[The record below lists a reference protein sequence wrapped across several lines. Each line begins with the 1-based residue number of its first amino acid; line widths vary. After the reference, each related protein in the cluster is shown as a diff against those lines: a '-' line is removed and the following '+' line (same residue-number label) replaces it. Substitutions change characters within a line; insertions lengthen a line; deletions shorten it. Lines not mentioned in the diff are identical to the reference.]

1 MPEARA
7 RTPLASLLAERIRAS
22 GPITFAEYMEAC
34 LYHPEHGYYSGAGV
48 RHLKDYYTSVD
59 VHPVFGR
66 LLARQF
72 HEMWSA
78 LGNPERFW
86 LVEAGAGTGRLAK
99 HILDFAQNS
108 LAEFYAQLSYVA
120 VETSSARRDQQAITL
135 ARHISAGRAVS
146 SAELPA
152 EIPSGCI
159 FSNELFDA
167 LPVHRVVRD
176 AGELRE
182 IWVDFRDERFVEKLG
197 PLATPAIADYF
208 ARQGIELAE
217 DQQAEAGLEACRW
230 MEDAARRL
238 GRGFVLT
245 VDYGHEAREL
255 YNERHMRG
263 TLLAYE
269 RHRASEDFYRAP
281 GEHDLTAHVNFTAL
295 EMWGARAGLETAG
308 LTSQGH
314 FLLAWAAQNEFA
326 DLYDDATSGVANEK
340 NEVERLRAR
349 LLFKNLIHPEGMG
362 ETFRVLIQHK
372 GVSSPHLTGL
382 VRLW

>member
-22 GPITFAEYMEAC
+22 STITFAEYMEAC

-59 VHPVFGR
+59 VHPIFGR

-78 LGNPERFW
+78 LGRPELFW

-99 HILDFAQNS
+99 HILDFAENS

-120 VETSSARRDQQAITL
+120 VETSPARRNEQTATL
-135 ARHISAGRAVS
+135 SRHISGGRVVS

-152 EIPSGCI
+152 EILSGCI

-167 LPVHRVVRD
+167 LPVYRVVRD
-176 AGELRE
+176 ADELRE
-182 IWVDFRDERFVEKLG
+182 IWVDLQDERFVEKLG
-197 PLATPAIADYF
+197 PLSTPAVADYF

-217 DQQAEAGLEACRW
+217 GQQAEAGLEACRW
-230 MEDAARRL
+230 IEDAARHLR
-238 GRGFVLT
+238 RGFVLT

-255 YNERHMRG
+255 YDECHMRG
-263 TLLAYE
+263 TLLAYDH
-269 RHRASEDFYRAP
+269 HRASEDFYRAP
-281 GEHDLTAHVNFTAL
+281 GEQDLTAHVNFTAL

-308 LTSQGH
+308 LTTQGH

-326 DLYDDATSGVANEK
+326 DLYDDAPSGVAGERT
-340 NEVERLRAR
+340 ELERLRAR
-349 LLFKNLIHPEGMG
+349 LLFKNLTHPEGMG

-372 GVSSPHLTGL
+372 GVSRPHLTGL
-382 VRLW
+382 APL